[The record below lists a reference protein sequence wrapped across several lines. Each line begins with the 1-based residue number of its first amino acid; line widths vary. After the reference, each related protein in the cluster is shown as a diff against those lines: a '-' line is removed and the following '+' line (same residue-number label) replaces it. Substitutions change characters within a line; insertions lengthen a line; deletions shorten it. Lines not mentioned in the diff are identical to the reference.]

1 MKNKKKE
8 PKPTTSIP
16 QTVKDDTFSIF
27 SWKELPVSEAK
38 IDWLINKMFEW
49 VRKEDSF
56 SFAEFLFE
64 YHIDK
69 GTWYRWLDKFEH
81 LNLAYKH
88 MLMFLGAK
96 REKKAAL
103 NEWNP
108 ATIHYTL
115 SHYSDVWRSCE
126 QQRIE
131 IAQKIKH
138 DVQKTEP
145 IKLEIEMIPFS
156 DKVPVKKVK

>member
-1 MKNKKKE
+1 MPQRHMTLILEQNFLYQSYAMANKKKE
-8 PKPTTSIP
+8 SKSTTP
-16 QTVKDDTFSIF
+16 PVNKENVDTFSIF
-27 SWKELPVSEAK
+27 SWKELPVSPAK
-38 IDWLINKMFEW
+38 IDWLIERMFEW
-49 VRKEDSF
+49 VKKPESF

-69 GTWYRWLDKFEH
+69 GTWYRWLGKFEH

-88 MLMFLGAK
+88 MIMYLGAK

-115 SHYSDVWRSCE
+115 S
-126 QQRIE
+126 
-131 IAQKIKH
+131 
-138 DVQKTEP
+138 
-145 IKLEIEMIPFS
+145 
-156 DKVPVKKVK
+156 